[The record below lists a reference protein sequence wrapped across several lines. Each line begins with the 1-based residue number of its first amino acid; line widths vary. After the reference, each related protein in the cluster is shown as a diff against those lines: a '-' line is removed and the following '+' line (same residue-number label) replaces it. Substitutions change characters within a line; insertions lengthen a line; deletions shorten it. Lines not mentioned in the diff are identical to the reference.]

1 MLILLLLSSSLWLNA
16 AAAASPWAGDLQAGD
31 CTAVLSKLPAP
42 ATDVQRFV
50 VGRCLL
56 RTQRAIEAAVVLQA
70 VQGTLASHAKAELS
84 RAQLDAGDSAA
95 ALATLAGVDL
105 PGDAE
110 VILRA
115 RALLFDGS
123 AFDPVRAA
131 QTLGAV
137 PANASDERLYW
148 TGEALSGAA
157 SVSNDLKSIAALNDQ
172 AVAVFR
178 TLWTQYPTSSYAE
191 RGALRLA
198 ALGQPAPDFSAPA
211 GRELALAR
219 AKRLLAVQQA
229 PMAIPLLDGINA
241 AVPFVDSQLM
251 FMAEALF
258 DAKIYVRAAEWYTR
272 AGADAAGPR
281 AAFHQAL
288 AVARSGDYPGAAAKY
303 TALIARFP
311 TSTEA
316 DEASWKPGYMEYDAG
331 HLPQA
336 VEMFAAYINSHPS
349 GKFLWDARWLRAW
362 SLYRLGR
369 SDEALVAFDKV
380 IAGPNADLVA
390 AARYWKAR
398 ATKSDDALRE
408 VLAKHPDTSY
418 AYFAAA
424 RLGKTW
430 PALATAEPPAFPDT
444 FLSSHPVTRD
454 ARALADAGLGELAS
468 VPAADIE
475 AAAAS
480 ESTALAM
487 AGLLLD
493 LDRIIAA
500 QRLARPYATTPAG
513 RALSAPRP
521 YRAVVD
527 GIAAATGLPA
537 LLPYAIMN
545 AESGLDPSVTSPAGA
560 RGLMQLMP
568 LLATDLAKERVAGF
582 EVDDLYRAG
591 VNTRLGTTELS
602 LLHGRFASSPL
613 PAGGPLP
620 LVIAAY
626 NGGSDAVSRWLAA
639 DAAAPGLPDADRYSE
654 DISFTETRRYV
665 RRVLGYYQRYRRI
678 YGG

>member
-1 MLILLLLSSSLWLNA
+1 MLMLLLLSSSLLLNTA
-16 AAAASPWAGDLQAGD
+16 SAASPWADDLQAGD
-31 CTAVLSKLPAP
+31 CAAVLFKLPAP

-56 RTQRAIEAAVVLQA
+56 RTERALEAAVVLKA
-70 VQGTLASHAKAELS
+70 VAGPLASHAKAELA
-84 RAQLDAGDSAA
+84 RAQLDAGDGPA

-115 RALLFDGS
+115 RVLLFDGP
-123 AFDPVRAA
+123 AFDPVRAS

-137 PANASDERLYW
+137 PANASDDRLYW

-157 SVSNDLKSIAALNDQ
+157 SVSNDLEGIAALNEQ

-178 TLWTQYPTSSYAE
+178 TLWTQYPTSSYAD

-198 ALGQPAPDFSAPA
+198 ALGQSAPDFSSPA
-211 GRELALAR
+211 GRTLALAR
-219 AKRLLAVQQA
+219 AKKLLAVQQA

-241 AVPFVDSQLM
+241 AAPFADSQQM
-251 FMAEALF
+251 FMAEALY
-258 DAKIYVRAAEWYTR
+258 DAKLYARAAEWYTR

-288 AVARSGDYPGAAAKY
+288 AVARSGDYPGAATKY

-311 TSTEA
+311 TSAEA

-336 VEMFAAYINSHPS
+336 VEMFATYINSHPS

-369 SDEALVAFDKV
+369 TDEALVAFDKV
-380 IAGPNADLVA
+380 IAGPNADLAA

-398 ATKSDDALRE
+398 STQSDDGLRE

-430 PALATAEPPAFPDT
+430 PALATAAPPPFPDS
-444 FLSSHPVTRD
+444 FLASHPVTRD
-454 ARALADAGLGELAS
+454 ARALADAGLGELAT
-468 VPAADIE
+468 VPAADID

-480 ESTALAM
+480 ETTALAM

-493 LDRIIAA
+493 LDRIQAA
-500 QRLARPYATTPAG
+500 QRLARPYAATPAG

-527 GIAAATGLPA
+527 GIAAASGLPA

-568 LLATDLAKERVAGF
+568 LLATDLAKGRVAGF

-602 LLHGRFASSPL
+602 LLHGQFAASTM
-613 PAGGPLP
+613 PAGGSLP

-626 NGGSDAVSRWLAA
+626 NGGSEAVSRWLAA
-639 DAAAPGLPDADRYSE
+639 AGPGLPDADRYSE